1 MRKLFAAAFVIALST
16 GCVGKQKY
24 DDALASGAS
33 CQAELK
39 ACNDARDDL
48 KADLSGR
55 NARIKTLEHE
65 LTATKNSLD
74 ELTSQ
79 LAGKIA
85 EAGQLQSSIE
95 DMQEALRELE
105 MRRQQS
111 EAAMASYRD
120 LVKRFQAMIDAG
132 TLKVKVLD
140 GRLVVELATDILFPP
155 GSASL
160 SKDGK
165 QAIKEV
171 AEVLASIPDREYQVA
186 GHTDNDAISTEQF
199 PSNWY
204 LGSARAIEVVNVL
217 SKNGLDG
224 TRVSAAS
231 FAEHRPVDTNRTK
244 EGKASNR
251 RIEIVIVPD
260 MSMMPGFDELKRL
273 AEGGAEED
281 AKKKTAPR

>member
-1 MRKLFAAAFVIALST
+1 MRKLFAVTFLIALST

-24 DDALASGAS
+24 DDALAAGAS
-33 CQAELK
+33 CQAELA
-39 ACNDARDDL
+39 ACNDA
-48 KADLSGR
+48 KADLQAELQGR
-55 NARIKTLEHE
+55 DARIKQLDQE

-74 ELTSQ
+74 ELTNQ
-79 LAGKIA
+79 LATKIA

-105 MRRQQS
+105 MRRQQT

-160 SKDGK
+160 SKEGK
-165 QAIKEV
+165 QAIKDV

-186 GHTDNDAISTEQF
+186 GHTDDDAIHTEQF

-217 SKNGLDG
+217 VKNGLQP
-224 TRVSAAS
+224 TRVSASS

-244 EGKASNR
+244 EGKAANR

-273 AEGGAEED
+273 AEGGSSEPAEEP
-281 AKKKTAPR
+281 AK